1 MCQTDTS
8 ARAYLYVLD
17 ACFSEDD
24 KALFLFLLI
33 VFCLFF
39 HYLIAFLLLLSGKTQ
54 KSLKIV
60 PEA

>member
-24 KALFLFLLI
+24 KALFLFG
-33 VFCLFF
+33 VNR
-39 HYLIAFLLLLSGKTQ
+39 LLSVPPT
-54 KSLKIV
+54 SNCIFIV
-60 PEA
+60 VFGCYML